1 MSALII
7 IITAI
12 IIIIIIGQRDRM
24 VASQVAPDAGDRVR
38 WLPPPPSPLT
48 LYAGQTSKGLRGVRV
63 VPGCKIDL

>member
-12 IIIIIIGQRDRM
+12 IIIIIIRQRDRM

-38 WLPPPPSPLT
+38 WLPPPPSRTP
-48 LYAGQTSKGLRGVRV
+48 GQTSKGLRGVRV